1 MYQGYKMIQGLF
13 LVLSVLACG
22 TSHAWVIN
30 ADHPQPP
37 PIVRTTALT
46 AEEMQRM
53 GWGQRSSDE
62 QIMRYGLESFQP
74 LIPDWANKK
83 TGYLLASWNP
93 VFNGKRNPTVVLQHG
108 GVGGPGPTEWGHG
121 AWFKRQGY
129 NVLVLD
135 SFWSRGFIANWRQ
148 IDGHVSQHRSMFS
161 SLGANTRAR
170 DAFAAATW
178 LQNQSEVDTARIYL
192 IGGSQGGWSVLRA
205 FTDEKSITTKY
216 KGLFR
221 AGVAIYPV
229 CWSWQHT
236 PGQHGNNVPQTL
248 NPRLGPFHSP
258 LLILTVG
265 LEPPGSATDIN
276 ACDPNIVK
284 SATKH
289 IRYPDQTHAFDS
301 EPPPGAPRGRCWY
314 SVNPFWCGAS
324 GGRDE
329 KGNCRGSPKPDMCE
343 DSSATET
350 ARQDM
355 LAFLEQFR

>member
-1 MYQGYKMIQGLF
+1 MIQGLF

-135 SFWSRGFIANWRQ
+135 SFWSRGFIANWRK
-148 IDGHVSQHRSMFS
+148 IDASVGSHGRHM
-161 SLGANTRAR
+161 
-170 DAFAAATW
+170 
-178 LQNQSEVDTARIYL
+178 SE
-192 IGGSQGGWSVLRA
+192 
-205 FTDEKSITTKY
+205 
-216 KGLFR
+216 
-221 AGVAIYPV
+221 
-229 CWSWQHT
+229 
-236 PGQHGNNVPQTL
+236 
-248 NPRLGPFHSP
+248 
-258 LLILTVG
+258 
-265 LEPPGSATDIN
+265 
-276 ACDPNIVK
+276 
-284 SATKH
+284 
-289 IRYPDQTHAFDS
+289 
-301 EPPPGAPRGRCWY
+301 
-314 SVNPFWCGAS
+314 
-324 GGRDE
+324 
-329 KGNCRGSPKPDMCE
+329 
-343 DSSATET
+343 
-350 ARQDM
+350 
-355 LAFLEQFR
+355 